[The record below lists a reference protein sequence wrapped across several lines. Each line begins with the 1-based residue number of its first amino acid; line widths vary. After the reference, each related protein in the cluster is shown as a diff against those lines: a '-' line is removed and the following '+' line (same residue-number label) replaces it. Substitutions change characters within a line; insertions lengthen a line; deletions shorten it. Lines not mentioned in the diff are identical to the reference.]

1 MNLDRRGKWPG
12 HIGRRGERPRRH
24 MRCAASPT
32 ASAVQGIIVGMSGAV
47 TLRPMRPSDLP
58 AAVALCRAAH
68 WNQTEAEWGLFLER
82 APDRTVAAER
92 DGRTIGTAL
101 LWPYGA
107 DVAWV
112 SMVLV
117 DPAERGRGVG
127 RALLDHALG
136 LACEGQALRL
146 DATPAGRLLYS
157 TMGFHDDF
165 GMARY
170 RCTHVPRM
178 DSVSTVQPLVAS
190 DWHDILTVDRNVFGA
205 DRRATLEFCWR
216 NAPDLA
222 SVVRSTAGIEGY
234 ALGRHGH
241 DTDHVGPI
249 VAKSADA
256 AVALAAA
263 SLNRIPARP
272 ASIDVPDSQTAFVGW
287 VRERGFVLE
296 RPFTRMTRGT
306 VRDGGIQSQVFAA
319 AGPEFG

>member
-1 MNLDRRGKWPG
+1 MRR
-12 HIGRRGERPRRH
+12 
-24 MRCAASPT
+24 
-32 ASAVQGIIVGMSGAV
+32 
-47 TLRPMRPSDLP
+47 SDLP

-68 WNQTEAEWGLFLER
+68 WNQTEAEWRLFLEH

-127 RALLDHALG
+127 RSLLDHAIG
-136 LACEGQALRL
+136 LAGEGLALRL
-146 DATPAGRLLYS
+146 DATPAGRQLYS
-157 TMGFHDDF
+157 TMGFRDDF
-165 GMARY
+165 GLARY
-170 RCTHVPRM
+170 RCTTLPRV
-178 DSVSTVQPLVAS
+178 DRQSAVQPLRPS
-190 DWHDILTVDRNVFGA
+190 DWGEILQIDPSVFGA
-205 DRRATLEFCWR
+205 DRRITLEFCWR

-222 SVVRSTAGIEGY
+222 WIVRSPAGIDGY

-249 VAKSADA
+249 VATRAET

-263 SLNRIPARP
+263 SLSRISGRP
-272 ASIDVPDSQTAFVGW
+272 ASIDVPDAQTAFTTW
-287 VRERGFVLE
+287 IREHGFVLE
-296 RPFTRMTRGT
+296 RPFTRMTRGPLHDAG
-306 VRDGGIQSQVFAA
+306 RQSDVFAA